1 MSDFQINNIG
11 ATITG
16 YNNGNGTYTVITQ
29 GSQLG
34 SEPTV
39 EVLKAEEVGQR
50 YGKYLDKTPSQDT
63 FQKASNPIEKNIC
76 EKDINEIRPKRRKN
90 IEEIEK
96 KPERIVSNDDF
107 KTKTNLSYIV

>member
-29 GSQLG
+29 GSKMG

-50 YGKYLDKTPSQDT
+50 YGKYLDKTPSEDT
-63 FQKASNPIEKNIC
+63 FQKADNPIKKNIC
-76 EKDINEIRPKRRKN
+76 EKDINEIRPKQKRN
-90 IEEIEK
+90 SESLGE
-96 KPERIVSNDDF
+96 KPEQIVSNDDF
-107 KTKTNLSYIV
+107 KRKTNLNYIV